1 MGRKDLI
8 KNLFNKGFKYKCL
21 MRKGGYF
28 WMTTVYDI
36 PANIFIE
43 ELAKKLKEDTRVAPP
58 DWAKYVRTGVHKE
71 TAPIDE
77 DWWYIRCA
85 AMARKIY
92 INEPIG
98 VKKLRVMYGGAKNR
112 GSKPHRFK
120 KGSGSITRKGVQQ
133 LETLNIVGRSDR
145 GRIIT
150 AEGRSLMDNLA
161 FDIIKELEKTI
172 PELKKY

>member
-1 MGRKDLI
+1 
-8 KNLFNKGFKYKCL
+8 
-21 MRKGGYF
+21 
-28 WMTTVYDI
+28 MTTVYDI

-43 ELAKKLKEDTRVAPP
+43 ELAKKLKDDGRVVPP
-58 DWAKYVRTGVHKE
+58 EWTKYVRTGVHKE
-71 TAPIDE
+71 ISPINE

-98 VKKLRVMYGGAKNR
+98 IKKLRSMYGGAKNI

-120 KGSGSITRKGVQQ
+120 KGSGSIVRKGVQQ
-133 LETLNIVGRSDR
+133 LESLNIVGKSDK
-145 GRIIT
+145 GRVIT
-150 AEGRSLMDNLA
+150 SEGRSLMDNLA
-161 FDIIKELEKTI
+161 FDIMKDLEKTI

>member
-1 MGRKDLI
+1 
-8 KNLFNKGFKYKCL
+8 
-21 MRKGGYF
+21 
-28 WMTTVYDI
+28 MTTVYDI
-36 PANIFIE
+36 PANIFVE
-43 ELAKKLKEDTRVAPP
+43 ELAKKLKEDKKIVPP
-58 DWAKYVRTGVHKE
+58 KWVKYVRTGVHKDM
-71 TAPIDE
+71 APIDE

-92 INEPIG
+92 IDEPVGI
-98 VKKLRVMYGGAKNR
+98 KKLRIMYGGSKNR

-133 LETLNIVGRSDR
+133 LEALNIIGKADK

-161 FDIIKELEKTI
+161 FDIKKELEKEI
-172 PELKKY
+172 PALKKY